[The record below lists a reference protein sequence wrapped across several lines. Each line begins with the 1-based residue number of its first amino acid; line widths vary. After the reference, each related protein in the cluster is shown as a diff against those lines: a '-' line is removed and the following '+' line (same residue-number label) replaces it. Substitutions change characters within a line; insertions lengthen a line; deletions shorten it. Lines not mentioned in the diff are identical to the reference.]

1 MVRRVI
7 PNTSRPNL
15 EEHVK
20 RLILGAV
27 AATAAA
33 SAAVLVPQAAGA
45 TGGGG
50 SPTTEITINAK
61 ADYDTFGTQ
70 LDLGGQAKCKGTLN
84 QGAISA
90 SVTQSPPATPYPVTL
105 STGDSLVVCDG
116 QWHSFALTVIGA
128 GFDAGPAKATVTVT
142 PVAGSPM
149 KTVTSW
155 ITIVNV

>member
-1 MVRRVI
+1 
-7 PNTSRPNL
+7 
-15 EEHVK
+15 VK

-61 ADYDTFGTQ
+61 ADYDNAGAT
-70 LDLGGQAKCKGTLN
+70 LDLGGQIKCKGALN
-84 QGAISA
+84 QGNITG
-90 SVTQSPPATPYPVTL
+90 SVSQAPPQTPYPV
-105 STGDSLVVCDG
+105 SFSAGDSLVVCDG
-116 QWHSFALTVIGA
+116 QWHSFALTVFGA
-128 GFDAGPAKATVTVT
+128 GYDAGLATATVTVT
-142 PVAGSPM
+142 PVAGSPAR
-149 KTVTSW
+149 TVKQC